1 MSFICPR
8 HRHTVVVIHA
18 ALGLWCATNVGKV
31 NASMLSETPQ
41 QADKVISNLPNLP
54 GGDAARPATF
64 NIAEDSAAI
73 GYETR
78 FEKWGAKVDQYMDVN
93 PALSMDYGLQ
103 LTNSLGAGGMLTR
116 RNEYSEVVL
125 NGIYAPKPN
134 LRFRMTGAQ
143 LRASTDT
150 FSIPSSADSAFMQN
164 SYLFGAKK
172 FWNKYEHLT
181 DMGVT
186 AYSVEA
192 SAPSSTRYSLTP
204 AADEMDDGEL
214 RPATLAPGRLN
225 GYMFNMGLRPTP
237 QSKLE
242 LRHEVGILTYRFTS
256 TGRRYEQLVSNRVKF
271 SQYLGNCIRV
281 QGGYSAS
288 TDFDRL
294 DLKLTKNNWNVR
306 LSREQEGNNIDM
318 AVHLGYVIPLGR
330 STRRAAHCAIA
341 PEQTP
346 SFEPIVEAITQ
357 RPQQI
362 PREPLAI
369 VEMP

>member
-1 MSFICPR
+1 MSFIRPHPR
-8 HRHTVVVIHA
+8 RIAVVVHA
-18 ALGLWCATNVGKV
+18 ALGLWFATHIGSVGATV
-31 NASMLSETPQ
+31 MNEAPQ
-41 QADKVISNLPNLP
+41 QVDKVIGNLPNLP
-54 GGDAARPATF
+54 AGGVKPGFFD
-64 NIAEDSAAI
+64 IAEDSAAI

-78 FEKWGAKVDQYMDVN
+78 FERWGAKVDQYMDVN
-93 PALSMDYGLQ
+93 PALTMDYGLQ
-103 LTNSLGAGGMLTR
+103 LTNSLGAGGTFTR
-116 RNEYSEVVL
+116 RNEYSEIVL
-125 NGIYAPKPN
+125 NGIYAPKRN

-143 LRASTDT
+143 LRASTDA
-150 FSIPSSADSAFMQN
+150 FSISSSADSAFMQN

-192 SAPSSTRYSLTP
+192 SAPSSTRYSL
-204 AADEMDDGEL
+204 ASSGEDADMGEL
-214 RPATLAPGRLN
+214 RSATLAPGRLS
-225 GYMFNMGLRPTP
+225 GYMFNVGLRPTP

-242 LRHEVGILTYRFTS
+242 LRHEVGMLSYRYTS
-256 TGRRYEQLVSNRVKF
+256 TGNRYEQLVSNRVKF

-281 QGGYSAS
+281 QGGYSMS

-306 LSREQEGNNIDM
+306 LSREQEGENIDT
-318 AVHLGYVIPLGR
+318 AVHLGYTIPLGR
-330 STRRAAHCAIA
+330 ASRRAEHCSAG
-341 PEQTP
+341 PERTP
-346 SFEPIVEAITQ
+346 SFESIVNATTQ

-369 VEMP
+369 VETP